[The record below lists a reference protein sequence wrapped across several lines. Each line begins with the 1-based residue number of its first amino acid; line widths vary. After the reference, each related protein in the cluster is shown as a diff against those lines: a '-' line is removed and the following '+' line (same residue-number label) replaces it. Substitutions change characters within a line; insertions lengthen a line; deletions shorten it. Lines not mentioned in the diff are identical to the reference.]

1 MMPLKEQTTDNK
13 VEKEQDSEALKTEE
27 ILSLLSKTRQDFIK
41 DQEILEKIPNL
52 FKKKT
57 LIELANI
64 SENKKSKGHKAERS
78 EIEKKDENQK
88 IEDESIAQK
97 EEELE
102 KKIDEK
108 KYTEVEAK
116 KMANDLAKE
125 YYNKG
130 YYLGVKK
137 TKEELEKGEQALA
150 VSLKNITD
158 NIFVTAPEFSEKITL
173 RLNQKISSIIK
184 EILGYEIDTKTD
196 FFIKK
201 ITELSEI
208 FDENNKINIL
218 LNEDDYNSVKKFC
231 TENKINLSFS
241 LLTDKSLQRGDLKIK
256 SGSIEISEII
266 DDKIKLSQSS
276 TIKKELKDL
285 QEKVNPLTKEEDK
298 NLKDNPVETLTPKKE
313 DHANS

>member
-64 SENKKSKGHKAERS
+64 SENKKSKDHKAERS

-88 IEDESIAQK
+88 IEDESITQK

-116 KMANDLAKE
+116 KWLM
-125 YYNKG
+125 
-130 YYLGVKK
+130 
-137 TKEELEKGEQALA
+137 T
-150 VSLKNITD
+150 
-158 NIFVTAPEFSEKITL
+158 
-173 RLNQKISSIIK
+173 
-184 EILGYEIDTKTD
+184 
-196 FFIKK
+196 
-201 ITELSEI
+201 
-208 FDENNKINIL
+208 
-218 LNEDDYNSVKKFC
+218 
-231 TENKINLSFS
+231 
-241 LLTDKSLQRGDLKIK
+241 
-256 SGSIEISEII
+256 
-266 DDKIKLSQSS
+266 
-276 TIKKELKDL
+276 
-285 QEKVNPLTKEEDK
+285 
-298 NLKDNPVETLTPKKE
+298 
-313 DHANS
+313 